1 MESVLLLVWRPIDR
15 DINVGTAPDAAYW
28 LLRSEDVISGDYPV
42 EEDYWVAAMEYA
54 DSVGVD
60 LVNTSLS
67 YIEYEWPFTSY
78 KYEDMD
84 GRTAMPTRAAN
95 IASR

>member
-1 MESVLLLVWRPIDR
+1 MATDR
-15 DINVGTAPDAAYW
+15 SGYYVGTAPDAAYW

-67 YIEYEWPFTSY
+67 YIEYKWPFTSY
-78 KYEDMD
+78 KYEVWMD
-84 GRTAMPTRAAN
+84 VRQCRHVQR
-95 IASR
+95 I